1 MPPPVRGSVHW
12 YDFGPIVGNELSG
25 IRPALIVSNSELN
38 RSLSVAI
45 AVPMSSTVPPG
56 RYLRNHVF
64 IEAADSWASV
74 RQIKTIDQSRLGE
87 RIATAGHE
95 ELEEMVEKVVQ
106 RLGKRRSAGAVRTSQ
121 GAEQIGAGTLM
132 AVDFQDE
139 HGSAE
144 RTEMLALDFNRGN
157 EIAIAVEIERR
168 TVPNSP
174 VRIPIEVIGG
184 LLEASALVHRVR
196 SIDVGA
202 RDVHLTGHITE
213 ESLISVGKA
222 FLATVDE

>member
-25 IRPALIVSNSELN
+25 TRPALIVSNSELN
-38 RSLSVAI
+38 RALSVAI

-64 IEAADSWASV
+64 IDTANSWASV

-87 RIATAGHE
+87 RIASAGPG

-106 RLGKRRSAGAVRTSQ
+106 RLGKRRSAGAIQTSQ

-157 EIAIAVEIERR
+157 EIAMAVEVESR
-168 TVPNSP
+168 TTPNSP
-174 VRIPIEVIGG
+174 VRIPIEVVGD
-184 LLEASALVHRVR
+184 LRTASALVHRVR

-202 RDVHLTGHITE
+202 RNVYVTGHVTE
-213 ESLISVGKA
+213 ESLISTGKA